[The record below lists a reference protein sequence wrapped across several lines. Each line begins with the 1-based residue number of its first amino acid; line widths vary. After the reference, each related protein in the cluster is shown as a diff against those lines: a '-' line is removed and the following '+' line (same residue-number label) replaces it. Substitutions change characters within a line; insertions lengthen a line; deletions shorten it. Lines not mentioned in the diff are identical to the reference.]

1 MRTIYLIIAI
11 LISSFT
17 VTKSQELYK
26 QKLNSGRYAYSLV
39 EQKSFIDSN
48 KARLRGS
55 ERYDR
60 IYWDEYG
67 DRWGKYIQGVLLKQT
82 DWPLMQQ
89 EEMALLLDVNN
100 KGEVIRVGILTVEN
114 ITLEDDKKKL
124 VAFFKEISKRRD
136 PFVPAIP
143 DSNITMGWHFASGAL
158 EFPE

>member
-11 LISSFT
+11 LLSSFAT
-17 VTKSQELYK
+17 MESQELD
-26 QKLNSGRYAYSLV
+26 KLKLDYGYAYSLV
-39 EQKSFIDSN
+39 EQQNFIDSN

-67 DRWGKYIQGVLLKQT
+67 DRWGKYIQDVLLKQT
-82 DWPLMQQ
+82 DWPIKQQ
-89 EEMALLLDVNN
+89 EEMALVLDVNN
-100 KGEVIRVGILTVEN
+100 KGEVICVTIFAMEN
-114 ITLEDDKKKL
+114 ITLETDKRTL

-136 PFVPAIP
+136 LFEPAIP
-143 DSNITMGWHFASGAL
+143 DSNITMGWHWASGAL